1 MKTVINPFVTDT
13 NKLYF
18 QHIDPQLQEDYSFCQ
33 LLEKMLLT
41 KGASLFFS
49 KKAPKAIKLQE
60 LPFYFSIT
68 CKTGVDAER

>member
-41 KGASLFFS
+41 KEASLFFFLQ
-49 KKAPKAIKLQE
+49 KKAPKALSFRSFRSV
-60 LPFYFSIT
+60 L
-68 CKTGVDAER
+68 

>member
-1 MKTVINPFVTDT
+1 MKAVINPFVTDA

-41 KGASLFFS
+41 KEASLFFFA
-49 KKAPKAIKLQE
+49 KKKL
-60 LPFYFSIT
+60 L
-68 CKTGVDAER
+68 KH

>member
-1 MKTVINPFVTDT
+1 MKAVINPFVTDA

-41 KGASLFFS
+41 KEASLFFA
-49 KKAPKAIKLQE
+49 KKAPKALSFRSFRSV
-60 LPFYFSIT
+60 L
-68 CKTGVDAER
+68 